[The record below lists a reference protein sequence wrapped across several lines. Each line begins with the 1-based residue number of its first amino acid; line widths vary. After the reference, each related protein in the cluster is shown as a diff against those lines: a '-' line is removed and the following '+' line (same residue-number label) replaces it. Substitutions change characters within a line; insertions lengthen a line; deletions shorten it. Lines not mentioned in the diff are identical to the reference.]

1 MQQINN
7 RRSWFLIVVFTPTT
21 GDVCAFARFSIFL
34 MLGTARDKLTLRQ
47 RVTMNYCAMCFS
59 LLLSPQTFSV
69 IVDWHKHARPNA
81 RTATDLFDSDAITI
95 FFLSAQIKWNVNP
108 RVRLRSLSQLHD
120 ERQYIYF
127 MLNSAFN
134 WFFVRSLM
142 PFQNDY
148 ARMKTSQLPIC
159 TKIIKLKWTKR
170 ENWRREC
177 RRSFAFS

>member
-108 RVRLRSLSQLHD
+108 RVRLRSLMTNDNTFISCWIRLSID
-120 ERQYIYF
+120 SLFALLCLSKMIMREWRQV
-127 MLNSAFN
+127 SCQ
-134 WFFVRSLM
+134 FVR
-142 PFQNDY
+142 
-148 ARMKTSQLPIC
+148 K
-159 TKIIKLKWTKR
+159 
-170 ENWRREC
+170 
-177 RRSFAFS
+177 